1 MAWDDTKTSSDSLTA
16 SEYNA
21 MVTDQK
27 SRITQTELD
36 SALSNRVTQTELD
49 TALENRVTETEMN
62 TAIANADVDG
72 GSA

>member
-1 MAWDDTKTSSDSLTA
+1 MAWDDTKTPSDSLTA

-27 SRITQTELD
+27 SRITQ
-36 SALSNRVTQTELD
+36 SELD

>member
-1 MAWDDTKTSSDSLTA
+1 MHMAWDDTKTPSDSLTA

-27 SRITQTELD
+27 SRITRSEF
-36 SALSNRVTQTELD
+36 D
-49 TALENRVTETEMN
+49 TALEKMK